1 MATSA
6 MFFSLTLMEE
16 LYLLSDCGVG
26 LHWDSRAW
34 KLLSPGSRVGRKN
47 RNRGRVSHVRPLC
60 SAGKDASVREPEQR
74 VEKSQRDTS
83 VCCVTQG
90 TYDTDICHEHL
101 INIVFDH
108 SCLLRKVRQGG
119 FTSSKEMTSIRPLAT
134 EIEIYLVIVMAELF
148 VLIYMEYT
156 VLQGIKTDMGLFFFF
171 FNYGHFWPM
180 D

>member
-1 MATSA
+1 MKIT
-6 MFFSLTLMEE
+6 FPRL
-16 LYLLSDCGVG
+16 
-26 LHWDSRAW
+26 
-34 KLLSPGSRVGRKN
+34 KGRQKEQKQ
-47 RNRGRVSHVRPLC
+47 RGRVSHVRPLC

-171 FNYGHFWPM
+171 FFFNYGHFWPM